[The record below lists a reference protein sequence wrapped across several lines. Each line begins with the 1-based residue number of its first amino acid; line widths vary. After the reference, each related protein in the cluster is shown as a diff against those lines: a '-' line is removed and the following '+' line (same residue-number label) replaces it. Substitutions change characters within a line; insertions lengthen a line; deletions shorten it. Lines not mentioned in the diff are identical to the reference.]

1 MSPKNPL
8 TYGFRAIRRDPALV
22 LIEIVWR
29 WCFGA
34 LAFAILFGETLRL
47 LGSVSV
53 TPSDASALRSH
64 DPLLMAQSI
73 GHTLRSLA
81 IDHGNATAVILLTV
95 TILWIVLGAAGRTF
109 TLNRLSGGGARLRS
123 IVALQSLRAL
133 FLWLTV
139 IALAEA
145 LAWDARVA
153 GRGGTSDAFLYS
165 AMSVWSVILIG
176 ALWSVV
182 NWHLSLAATCCAKY
196 AGGFAR
202 GIRQALGLVRSHSAD
217 LAGVSL
223 VFAVLRL
230 IVVAIAF
237 VLWMLPSRMI
247 ATSPQAYFA
256 WVVLVTLGYC
266 VAADFL
272 YASRMAAYLAVDTLD
287 PDDRPIR
294 PSLPRMSGN

>member
-8 TYGFRAIRRDPALV
+8 TYGFRAIRRDPV
-22 LIEIVWR
+22 LIFVEVLWR

-34 LAFAILFGETLRL
+34 MAFAILFGETLRL
-47 LGSVSV
+47 LGSVTV
-53 TPSDASALRSH
+53 TESDASALRSH
-64 DPLLMAQSI
+64 DPLLMAQSLQ
-73 GHTLRSLA
+73 HTLRSLA
-81 IDHGNATAVILLTV
+81 SDHGNATAVVLLAV
-95 TILWIVLGAAGRTF
+95 TILWIALGAMGRTL

-123 IVALQSLRAL
+123 VVALHGLRAL
-133 FLWLTV
+133 VLWLAV
-139 IALAEA
+139 MALVEA
-145 LAWDARVA
+145 LVWDARVA
-153 GRGGTSDAFLYS
+153 GRDGTSDVFLYS
-165 AMSVWSVILIG
+165 ALSVWSVILIG
-176 ALWSVV
+176 ALWLVV

-230 IVVAIAF
+230 IVVALAF

-247 ATSPQAYFA
+247 ATWPQAYFA

-272 YASRMAAYLAVDTLD
+272 YISRMAAYLAVDTLD

-294 PSLPRMSGN
+294 PSLRRLSGN

>member
-8 TYGFRAIRRDPALV
+8 TYGFRAIRRDRALV
-22 LIEIVWR
+22 FVEILWR

-34 LAFAILFGETLRL
+34 MAFAILFGATLTL
-47 LGSVSV
+47 LGSV
-53 TPSDASALRSH
+53 TITQSDASALRSH
-64 DPLLMAQSI
+64 DPLLMAQSLL
-73 GHTLRSLA
+73 HTLVGLRSE
-81 IDHGNATAVILLTV
+81 HGNATALVLLAV
-95 TILWIVLGAAGRTF
+95 TILWIALGAMGRAH

-123 IVALQSLRAL
+123 IIALHGLRAL
-133 FLWLTV
+133 FLWLAV
-139 IALAEA
+139 IALVEA

-153 GRGGTSDAFLYS
+153 GHGRTSDVFLYS
-165 AMSVWSVILIG
+165 ALSVWSAILIG
-176 ALWSVV
+176 ALWLVV
-182 NWHLSLAATCCAKY
+182 NWHLSLAATCCAKH
-196 AGGFAR
+196 AGGFVR

-230 IVVAIAF
+230 IVVALAF

-256 WVVLVTLGYC
+256 WVVLVTLGYS

-272 YASRMAAYLAVDTLD
+272 YIARMAAHLAVDTLD

-294 PSLPRMSGN
+294 PALRRLSGN